1 MAVIAS
7 FMLALPSCCLPKLMN
22 AEPGKALPDSF
33 NGKTDLDNSAQIR
46 WCEFFNDPTLVDLI
60 NQALA
65 GNQELKIR
73 NQDIRIANNE
83 ILARSGAYLPFL
95 SLGTSAS
102 LEKSSRFTR
111 NGAVE
116 DQLTVAPGKGFP
128 DPLPN
133 FLVAADVT
141 WEIDIWRRLRN
152 AKDAAVLRYFSTAE
166 GRNYYVTRLIAEV
179 AENYYELLALDA
191 RMQILDAMIAIQQQ
205 SLTMAQAR
213 MQAGRDTV
221 LGVQR
226 FEADVRKNQSEKF
239 IIQQDIIET
248 ENRINFL
255 VGRFPQR
262 VQREMLDYLNLS
274 IHTLSVG
281 VPSQLLLNRAD
292 IRQAERELQAA
303 GLDVRVARARFFP
316 ALTLSAGVGYEA
328 LNTIYVF
335 QSPESLI
342 YNAAGNLVAPA
353 INRRAIRADYLTA
366 NAQQLQAVYNYQR
379 TVLNAFTE
387 VVNRISKVQNYG
399 QSIQVKRQQLQSLQ
413 SAVTS
418 AMQLFQ
424 GARAEY
430 GDVLFAQ
437 RDLFDVRMALIETK
451 RQQLDAV
458 VLAYQALGGG
468 GVPIDGLL
476 PAGAENEDGVKL
488 PLVQPPQVQPE
499 VIAPPAPAAG
509 AAPAPGPAQAPGV
522 APAPQPLPQPDQQQ
536 PAPGPA

>member
-1 MAVIAS
+1 M
-7 FMLALPSCCLPKLMN
+7 K

-166 GRNYYVTRLIAEV
+166 GRNYFVTRLIAEV
-179 AENYYELLALDA
+179 AENYYELLALDS
-191 RMQILDAMIAIQQQ
+191 RMQILDGMIAIQQQ
-205 SLTMAQAR
+205 SLVMAQAR
-213 MQAGRDTV
+213 MQAGRDTA

-226 FEADVRKNQSEKF
+226 FQADVRKNQSEKL

-262 VQREMLDYLNLS
+262 VQRQLVDYLNLS
-274 IHTLSVG
+274 LHTLSVG

-328 LNTIYVF
+328 FNTRYLF

-399 QSIQVKRQQLQSLQ
+399 QSIEIKRQQLQSLQ

-424 GARAEY
+424 SAHAQGGERADY
-430 GDVLFAQ
+430 VDVLTAQ

-499 VIAPPAPAAG
+499 VIAPPAPAPGAAPGAVPG
-509 AAPAPGPAQAPGV
+509 AAPAP
-522 APAPQPLPQPDQQQ
+522 PQPLPQPDQQP
-536 PAPGPA
+536 PAAGPA